1 MTSIILIRFPL
12 MFDRFATTP
21 TCTIANLMNPAM
33 WFSRVGNVLSIGTT
47 IDMVVDLSTD
57 ERVPMLERADEN

>member
-1 MTSIILIRFPL
+1 

-21 TCTIANLMNPAM
+21 TCTIANLMNPAI

-57 ERVPMLERADEN
+57 ERVPMLERADEK

>member
-1 MTSIILIRFPL
+1 MYHRQ
-12 MFDRFATTP
+12 FDESGY
-21 TCTIANLMNPAM
+21 LVYPAI

-57 ERVPMLERADEN
+57 ERVPMLERADEK